1 MDDRQA
7 GKQKQGK
14 KRPKWVNSV
23 YVTMYGRGEKKKED
37 DKDDHVYQR
46 VPREAIEGK
55 HGLCSPSRMHLYN
68 KNARKR
74 TDSKAK
80 K

>member
-1 MDDRQA
+1 M
-7 GKQKQGK
+7 
-14 KRPKWVNSV
+14 
-23 YVTMYGRGEKKKED
+23 GEQCICYDVWSWRKKKED

-55 HGLCSPSRMHLYN
+55 HGLFSPSRMHLYN

-74 TDSKAK
+74 TGSKEK